1 MFFRVSLFALS
12 LLLTPVVAGQGVLQ
26 PGQEQGG
33 TLATGDAHAYT
44 LRLAADQFVRGE
56 AFQHTVD
63 VVVTLTGPD
72 GAQMEEFDQP
82 ARGPEPFQFTTDEPG
97 TYTLTVTPFEDEEGR
112 YTIVVAQAE
121 PVATTPEGIVRQ
133 QFASVDRDDTPGAVV
148 AVARR
153 GELVFAETFGMA
165 DLTHGVPYALDTPTN
180 IGSTSKQ
187 FTAFAIVLLAERGE
201 LSLDDDVRTHIPELP
216 DLGATVTL
224 RHLLTHT
231 SGYREFLNALAIAG
245 RDARSIERRE
255 IIEILQRQPEL
266 QNEPGT
272 EWNYNNS
279 AFALLATVVERV
291 TEESFP
297 DWMRTN
303 VFEPAGMTDTYVR
316 EDPTVIIPGRAFGYV
331 AGDDGAWREGPDLG
345 AAMGAGGI
353 YSTAPDLA
361 RWMDNY
367 RTARLGGESAIR
379 QMTTPYVLA
388 GGDTTSYGLGLILD
402 EARGLDRIQH
412 GGADLAHRSTF
423 IYLPEIESGL
433 ILLTNSPSVPT
444 PVGTLL
450 DAFFGEHFEPEPDED
465 SADEPAADF
474 DPASFE
480 PETFDAF
487 AGRYEMEEAPGF
499 ILAFRRDGD
508 RYFTQATG
516 QPEIEIFPVGPARFE
531 LRVVPAGV
539 TFHVEDDGSVERIT
553 LHQNGDHPA
562 NRLADEAADIDLEDY
577 AGRYFSEELETF
589 YTVSV
594 VDGELQLMNRRLE
607 EPVTLS
613 HGTGDAFTG
622 GHPIAT
628 IEFERDENGSVT
640 GFLAGNG
647 RTRDVRFD
655 LFQSR

>member
-1 MFFRVSLFALS
+1 MLRLASLTLLVALAGTAHAQEA
-12 LLLTPVVAGQGVLQ
+12 LL
-26 PGQEQGG
+26 PGAPAEG
-33 TLATGDAHAYT
+33 TLASGDADAYT
-44 LRLAADQFVRGE
+44 LDVAAGQFVLGR
-56 AFQHTVD
+56 ALQHSAD
-63 VVVTLTGPD
+63 VVVTVTGPD
-72 GAQMEEFDQP
+72 GAEVGEYDAT
-82 ARGPEPFQFTTDEPG
+82 ARGADTFQFVTRAPG
-97 TYTLTVTPFEDEEGR
+97 AHTITVAPFEGAEGDYGLVIDR
-112 YTIVVAQAE
+112 VE
-121 PVATTPEGIVRQ
+121 PEATTPEGIVAQ
-133 QFASVDRDDTPGAVV
+133 VYAPVDREDSPGVVV

-153 GELVFAETFGMA
+153 GELAYARAFGMA
-165 DLTHGVPYALDTPTN
+165 NLTYGIPYTLETPTN

-187 FTAFAIVLLAERGE
+187 FTAFAIALLDARGR
-201 LSLDDDVRTHIPELP
+201 LSLDDDVRDHIPELP
-216 DLGATVTL
+216 DFGPTVTL
-224 RHLLTHT
+224 RHLVSHT
-231 SGYREFLNALAIAG
+231 SGYREVYNGLAMAG
-245 RDARSIERRE
+245 RDGESVERRE
-255 IIEILQRQPEL
+255 IIEVVQRQPEL
-266 QNEPGT
+266 QNAPGT
-272 EWNYNNS
+272 EWNYNNTGY
-279 AFALLATVVERV
+279 ALLAEVVERV
-291 TEESFP
+291 TGESFP
-297 DWMRTN
+297 DWMRAN
-303 VFEPAGMTDTYVR
+303 VFLPLGMENTHVR
-316 EDPTVIIPGRAFGYV
+316 PSPEAIVPGRAVGYT
-331 AGDDGAWREGPDLG
+331 AASGGGWEESPDLG
-345 AAMGAGGI
+345 AAMGAGAI

-361 RWMDNY
+361 KWMDNY
-367 RTARLGGESAIR
+367 RTAELGGRALVDA
-379 QMTTPYVLA
+379 MTEPYVLA
-388 GGDTTSYGLGLILD
+388 SGDTTAYGLGLMLG
-402 EARGLDRIQH
+402 ERRGLRLVEH

-423 IYLPEIESGL
+423 IYFPEIESGL

-553 LHQNGDHPA
+553 LHQNGDHPG